1 QEVRGAE
8 LAERVRPGL
17 RATVATYQIGRARV
31 RGNARPVPAAGM
43 ASRPS
48 GDTLSSMIL
57 SSMRVS
63 SMIATSLRVWAVH
76 VTGFIGRERELALLD
91 RMLRRVTAG
100 GRAGRPGRAFLIR
113 GRRRVGKSRLAE
125 EFVER
130 TSVPYL
136 FFTASAQRTVAE
148 DLALFTEAVTQSNLP
163 GAAVF
168 DDQMPGSWDAA
179 LRLLAS

>member
-1 QEVRGAE
+1 VSSDTIMHESLIDDRD
-8 LAERVRPGL
+8 LAE
-17 RATVATYQIGRARV
+17 
-31 RGNARPVPAAGM
+31 
-43 ASRPS
+43 
-48 GDTLSSMIL
+48 SMGG
-57 SSMRVS
+57 
-63 SMIATSLRVWAVH
+63 VH
-76 VTGFIGRERELALLD
+76 VAGFIGRERELALLD

-100 GRAGRPGRAFLIR
+100 GRAGRPGRALLIR

-130 TSVPYL
+130 TAAPYL

-179 LRLLAS
+179 LRLLASALPEDRPSVVILDEMPFLVANDAGFEGTLPKI